1 MTLIPVAVVATTAPF
16 AEPAPKLAPK
26 RRADRAPYPDKR
38 WFGMGQQLVSWGAE
52 VQASLTAGA
61 SVNAQYEQLASN
73 LFDRAAARFNGRAP
87 VSTDGRCRC
96 TPGLKVQRRQTRAP
110 AVVLAHR
117 HLLQLL
123 GPPRIRDKYRPSCS
137 PALVCPAPASV
148 GLAQRHGW
156 SLAAEQEPITS
167 NQRTARFSGVNR
179 VNTLHEVMPS
189 LSLPPNPSS
198 RAVIRTSSHCCGI

>member
-1 MTLIPVAVVATTAPF
+1 MTLIPVAVVVTTAPF

-26 RRADRAPYPDKR
+26 RRIGRAPYPDKR

-52 VQASLTAGA
+52 MQASLAAGA
-61 SVNAQYEQLASN
+61 SVNAQYEQLACS
-73 LFDRAAARFNGRAP
+73 LFDRAAAKFNGRPP

-110 AVVLAHR
+110 AVLLAHR
-117 HLLQLL
+117 HLL
-123 GPPRIRDKYRPSCS
+123 GPPYPRVRDKCRPSCS

-148 GLAQRHGW
+148 GLAQRQGR

-167 NQRTARFSGVNR
+167 NQRTPQFSGVHF
-179 VNTLHEVMPS
+179 VNPLHEVMPR
-189 LSLPPNPSS
+189 LSLPPDPNS
-198 RAVIRTSSHCCGI
+198 RAVMRTSSHCCGI